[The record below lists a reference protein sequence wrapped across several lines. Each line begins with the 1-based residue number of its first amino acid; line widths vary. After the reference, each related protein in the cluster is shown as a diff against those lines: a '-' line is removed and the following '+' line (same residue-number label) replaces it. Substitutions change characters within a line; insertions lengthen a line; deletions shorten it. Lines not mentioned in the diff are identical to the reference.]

1 MRRRDFLKRGF
12 EGASFYRK
20 PNGNY
25 EFTRQGLADLL
36 TDLWFFA
43 ECEQIK
49 EKIETM
55 LKYLEITKKG
65 GSDE

>member
-1 MRRRDFLKRGF
+1 MKRRDFLKRGF
-12 EGASFYRK
+12 EGAEFYRK

-43 ECEQIK
+43 ECEAMR
-49 EKIETM
+49 EKIDTM
-55 LKYLEITKKG
+55 LANLELTKKG
-65 GSDE
+65 GSNE